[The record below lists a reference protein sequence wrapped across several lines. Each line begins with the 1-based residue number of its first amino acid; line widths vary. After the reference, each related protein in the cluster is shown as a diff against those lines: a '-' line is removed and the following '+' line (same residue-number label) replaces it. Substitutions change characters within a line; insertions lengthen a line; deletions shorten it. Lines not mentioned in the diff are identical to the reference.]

1 MFTSEDK
8 ELRKDASKV
17 TKVSGILRD
26 YPGFEADHFPL
37 VAEFEL
43 RQIGDMGD
51 SMSRLAGRLEGN
63 GKPWT
68 GLRSMKAL
76 T

>member
-1 MFTSEDK
+1 MFTSENK
-8 ELRKDASKV
+8 ELRKDAFKV
-17 TKVSGILRD
+17 TKESGILRD
-26 YPGFEADHFPL
+26 YPGYEADHYPL

-43 RQIGDMGD
+43 RQIGDMKDG
-51 SMSRLAGRLEGN
+51 MFGPAGRLGGN
-63 GKPWT
+63 WKPWT